1 MVVRPQVRS
10 ANLVLGSANVWYP
23 KGTQA
28 SLHGD
33 SPIVIVLH
41 AVSISAV
48 LGTFCVFVTPC
59 ASLEIFV

>member
-1 MVVRPQVRS
+1 MVARPQVRF
-10 ANLVLGSANVWYP
+10 ANFVLGSANVWYP

-33 SPIVIVLH
+33 SFIVIVLH
-41 AVSISAV
+41 AVSINAV
-48 LGTFCVFVTPC
+48 RGALCASVAPS